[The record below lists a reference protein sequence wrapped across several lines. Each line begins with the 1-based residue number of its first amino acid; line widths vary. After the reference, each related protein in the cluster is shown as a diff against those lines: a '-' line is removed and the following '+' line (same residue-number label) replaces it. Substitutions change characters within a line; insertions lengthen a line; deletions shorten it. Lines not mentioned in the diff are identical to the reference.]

1 MSTVNATGSKI
12 IKRFWQEYI
21 SIYKLPILFT
31 IFLIIIVAGGAAIYP
46 LLINWSYNTLESG
59 NIDSL
64 YIIILII
71 PFVAFMK
78 GVTNYIQ
85 ISSANKIS
93 LNIVGN
99 FQKDFFK
106 KILKSNIEI
115 IEENGPANLIS
126 RINNDT
132 SLIIQS
138 IERILNSLFKDG
150 LTVIVLIVTM
160 FYLNWKLA
168 LITFITLPFLIIP
181 IYKIGQKINNISKDS
196 QIQLGFLTTILNQ
209 SFQNI
214 QTIKSYQLEERE
226 TQNVHSEIS
235 QRINFIHRLFRM
247 RYSILPI
254 IEIIAGVSVAILIM
268 YAGIQINNGTSTL
281 GELTAFITALLMLSE
296 PIRSLGTLNA
306 IYQEGLAALLRKY
319 KLYDEAII
327 IQDDKN
333 AIEFNDI
340 DENISFENVS
350 FQYSNSK
357 RKVLDNISFNIKKN
371 TRNYI
376 IGESGSG
383 KTTIFKLLL
392 RLHDSSD
399 GKIFLDKNEINR
411 YKLASIRNNISS
423 VFQNTLIFN
432 DSLHNNITLTNQN
445 TNIDF
450 ESLMQALNINEFS
463 DKLSEK
469 FDTIIGINGVS
480 LSGGEMQRIAIA
492 RAIIKNSPILLLD
505 EATNSL
511 DSINELEINKTLDKY
526 FEDKTVIIIA
536 HKLSTIKNADNIIV
550 LKDGRIMGEGTY
562 KELEQTNTY
571 FNELITS
578 SLLK

>member
-1 MSTVNATGSKI
+1 MSTVSATGSKI

-21 SIYKLPILFT
+21 SKYRLSIILT
-31 IFLIIIVAGGAAIYP
+31 ISLIIIVAAGSAIYP
-46 LLINWSYNTLESG
+46 LLINWSYNAIDSG
-59 NIDSL
+59 NIDKL

-71 PFVAFMK
+71 PLVAFIK

-85 ISSANKIS
+85 INSANKIS
-93 LNIVGN
+93 LYIVGD
-99 FQKDFFK
+99 FQKKFFE
-106 KILKSNIEI
+106 KIMKSNVEL

-126 RINNDT
+126 RINND
-132 SLIIQS
+132 SNLIVQS
-138 IERILNSLFKDG
+138 IERVLNSLFKDG
-150 LTVIVLIVTM
+150 LTIIVLTGTM

-168 LITFITLPFLIIP
+168 LITLISLPFVIIP
-181 IYKIGQKINNISKDS
+181 IYKIGKKINKISKES

-226 TQNVHSEIS
+226 TDNVNSEIS
-235 QRINFIHRLFRM
+235 RRINFMHNLFRM

-254 IEIIAGVSVAILIM
+254 IEIIAGVSVAILII
-268 YAGIQINNGTSTL
+268 YAGIQINNSSSTL
-281 GELTAFITALLMLSE
+281 GQLTAFITALLMLSE
-296 PIRSLGTLNA
+296 PIRSIGTLNA

-319 KLYDEAII
+319 KLYDDAII
-327 IQDDKN
+327 IEENEN

-340 DENISFENVS
+340 TKNIFFENVS
-350 FQYSNSK
+350 FQYSKSD
-357 RKVLDNISFNIKKN
+357 RKILDNISFKIRKN

-392 RLHDSSD
+392 RLYNTSS
-399 GKIFLDKNEINR
+399 GKIFFDNTEIDK
-411 YKLASIRNNISS
+411 YKLASIRSNISS

-432 DSLHNNITLTNQN
+432 DSLYNNINLNNQN
-445 TNIDF
+445 IAINF
-450 ESLMQALNINEFS
+450 KSLMQDLNIDEFS
-463 DKLSEK
+463 DKLSKK
-469 FDTIIGINGVS
+469 FNTMIGIDGVS
-480 LSGGEMQRIAIA
+480 LSGGEMQRVAIA

-526 FEDKTVIIIA
+526 FEEKTVIIIA

-550 LKDGRIMGEGTY
+550 LKDGKVMGEGTY
-562 KELEQTNTY
+562 KELEKTNTY
-571 FNELITS
+571 FNELIHS
-578 SLLK
+578 SMIN

>member
-1 MSTVNATGSKI
+1 MNTVNATGSKI

-21 SIYKLPILFT
+21 SKYKLPILFT

-99 FQKDFFK
+99 FQKEFFK

-132 SLIIQS
+132 SLIVQS
-138 IERILNSLFKDG
+138 IERVLNSLFKDG

-181 IYKIGQKINNISKDS
+181 IYKIGQKINKISEDS
-196 QIQLGFLTTILNQ
+196 QIQLGSLTTLLNQ

-319 KLYDEAII
+319 KLYDDAII
-327 IQDDKN
+327 IEDDKN
-333 AIEFNDI
+333 AVEFKNI
-340 DENISFENVS
+340 NKNISFENVS
-350 FQYSNSK
+350 FHYSNSK
-357 RKVLDNISFNIKKN
+357 RKILDNISFNIKKN

-399 GKIFLDKNEINR
+399 GKIFLDKTEINK

-423 VFQNTLIFN
+423 VFQSTLIFN
-432 DSLHNNITLTNQN
+432 DSLHNNITLTNKN

-450 ESLMQALNINEFS
+450 ENLMQALNINEFS

-550 LKDGRIMGEGTY
+550 LKDGKIMGEGTY

-571 FNELITS
+571 FNELIAS

>member
-1 MSTVNATGSKI
+1 MSTVSATGSKI

-21 SIYKLPILFT
+21 SIYKLPILLT
-31 IFLIIIVAGGAAIYP
+31 IFLVIIVACGSAVYP
-46 LLINWSYNTLESG
+46 LLINWSYNTIDSG
-59 NIDSL
+59 NIDRL

-71 PFVAFMK
+71 PLVAFLK
-78 GVTNYIQ
+78 GVTNYLQ

-93 LNIVGN
+93 LIIVGN
-99 FQKDFFK
+99 FQKDFFA
-106 KILKSNIEI
+106 KIIKSNIEI
-115 IEENGPANLIS
+115 IDENGPANLIS
-126 RINNDT
+126 RINNDSNLIT
-132 SLIIQS
+132 QSL
-138 IERILNSLFKDG
+138 ERVINSLFKDG
-150 LTVIVLIVTM
+150 LIVIVLIGTM

-168 LITFITLPFLIIP
+168 LITFISLPFLIIP
-181 IYKIGQKINNISKDS
+181 IYKIGQKINKISKDS

-226 TQNVHSEIS
+226 TLNVNSEIS
-235 QRINFIHRLFRM
+235 QRINFMHRLFKM

-254 IEIIAGVSVAILIM
+254 IEIIAGVSIAILII
-268 YAGIQINNGTSTL
+268 YAGIQINSGTSTL

-306 IYQEGLAALLRKY
+306 IYQEGLAAISRQY
-319 KLYDEAII
+319 KLYDDAFII
-327 IQDDKN
+327 NDVEN
-333 AIEFNDI
+333 AIQFDDI
-340 DENISFENVS
+340 SENIIFDNVS
-350 FQYSNSK
+350 FKYSNSD
-357 RKVLDNISFNIKKN
+357 RKILDNVNFNIKKN

-392 RLHDSSD
+392 RLYEASD
-399 GKIFLDKNEINR
+399 GKIFFDDNAINK
-411 YKLASIRNNISS
+411 YKLSSIRSNISS

-432 DSLHNNITLTNQN
+432 DSLYNNINLDNQN
-445 TNIDF
+445 MNINFD
-450 ESLMQALNINEFS
+450 SLMQDLNINEFS
-463 DKLSEK
+463 NKLSKK
-469 FDTIIGINGVS
+469 FDTIIGIDGVS

-526 FEDKTVIIIA
+526 FEEKTVIIIA

-550 LKDGRIMGEGTY
+550 LKDGKVMGEGTY
-562 KELEQTNTY
+562 KSLEKNNQY
-571 FNELITS
+571 FNELIHS
-578 SLLK
+578 SLIT

>member
-1 MSTVNATGSKI
+1 MSTVSATGSKI

-21 SIYKLPILFT
+21 SIYKLPILLT
-31 IFLIIIVAGGAAIYP
+31 IFLVIIVACGSAVYP
-46 LLINWSYNTLESG
+46 LLINWSYNTIDSG
-59 NIDSL
+59 NIDRL

-71 PFVAFMK
+71 PLVAFLK
-78 GVTNYIQ
+78 GVTNYLQ

-93 LNIVGN
+93 LIIVGN
-99 FQKDFFK
+99 FQKDFFA
-106 KILKSNIEI
+106 KIIKSNIEI
-115 IEENGPANLIS
+115 IDENGPANLIS
-126 RINNDT
+126 RINNDSNLIT
-132 SLIIQS
+132 QSL
-138 IERILNSLFKDG
+138 ERVINSLFKDG
-150 LTVIVLIVTM
+150 LTVIVLIGTM

-168 LITFITLPFLIIP
+168 LITFISLPFVIIP
-181 IYKIGQKINNISKDS
+181 IYKIGQKINKISKDS

-226 TQNVHSEIS
+226 TLNVNSEIS
-235 QRINFIHRLFRM
+235 QRINFMHRLFKM

-254 IEIIAGVSVAILIM
+254 IEIIAGVSIAILII
-268 YAGIQINNGTSTL
+268 YAGIQINSGTSTL

-306 IYQEGLAALLRKY
+306 IYQEGLAAISRQY
-319 KLYDEAII
+319 KLYDDAFII
-327 IQDDKN
+327 NDVEN
-333 AIEFNDI
+333 AIQFDDI
-340 DENISFENVS
+340 SENIIFDNVS
-350 FQYSNSK
+350 FKYSNSD
-357 RKVLDNISFNIKKN
+357 RKILDNVNFNIKKN

-392 RLHDSSD
+392 RLYEASD
-399 GKIFLDKNEINR
+399 GKIFFDDNAINK
-411 YKLASIRNNISS
+411 YKLSSIRSNISS

-432 DSLHNNITLTNQN
+432 DSLYNNINLDNQN
-445 TNIDF
+445 MNINFD
-450 ESLMQALNINEFS
+450 SLMQDLNINEFS
-463 DKLSEK
+463 NKLSKK
-469 FDTIIGINGVS
+469 FDTIIGIDGVS

-526 FEDKTVIIIA
+526 FEEKTVIIIA

-550 LKDGRIMGEGTY
+550 LKDGKVMGEGTY
-562 KELEQTNTY
+562 KSLEKNNQY
-571 FNELITS
+571 FNELIHS
-578 SLLK
+578 SLIT

>member
-1 MSTVNATGSKI
+1 MSTVRTTGSKI
-12 IKRFWQEYI
+12 INRFWQQYI
-21 SIYKLPILFT
+21 SIYKLPILLT
-31 IFLIIIVAGGAAIYP
+31 ILLVIIVAGGSAVYP
-46 LLINWSYNTLESG
+46 LLINWSYNTIDSG
-59 NIDSL
+59 NIDKL

-71 PFVAFMK
+71 PLVAFLK
-78 GVTNYIQ
+78 GVTNYLQ
-85 ISSANKIS
+85 INSANKIS

-99 FQKDFFK
+99 FQKDFFA
-106 KILKSNIEI
+106 KIIKSNIEI
-115 IEENGPANLIS
+115 IDENGPANLIS
-126 RINNDT
+126 RINNDSNLIAQ
-132 SLIIQS
+132 SL
-138 IERILNSLFKDG
+138 ERVINSLFKDG
-150 LTVIVLIVTM
+150 LTVIVLIGTM

-168 LITFITLPFLIIP
+168 LITFISLPFVIIP
-181 IYKIGQKINNISKDS
+181 IYKIGQKINKISKDS

-226 TQNVHSEIS
+226 TLNVNSEIS
-235 QRINFIHRLFRM
+235 QRINFMHRLFKM

-254 IEIIAGVSVAILIM
+254 IEIIAGVSIAILII
-268 YAGIQINNGTSTL
+268 YAGIQISNGTSTL

-306 IYQEGLAALLRKY
+306 IYQEGLAALSRQY
-319 KLYDEAII
+319 KLYDDAFII
-327 IQDDKN
+327 KDVEN
-333 AIEFNDI
+333 AIQFNDI
-340 DENISFENVS
+340 SENIIFDNVS
-350 FQYSNSK
+350 FKYSNSD
-357 RKVLDNISFNIKKN
+357 RNILDNVNFNIKKN

-392 RLHDSSD
+392 RLYEASD
-399 GKIFLDKNEINR
+399 GKIFFDNSEISK
-411 YKLASIRNNISS
+411 YKLNSIRSNISS

-432 DSLHNNITLTNQN
+432 DTLYNNINLDNQN
-445 TNIDF
+445 MNINF
-450 ESLMQALNINEFS
+450 ESLMQDLNIDEFS
-463 DKLSEK
+463 NKLSKK
-469 FDTIIGINGVS
+469 FDTIIGVDGVS

-526 FEDKTVIIIA
+526 FEEKTVIIIA

-550 LKDGRIMGEGTY
+550 LKDGKVMGEGTY
-562 KELEQTNTY
+562 KNLEKTNHY
-571 FNELITS
+571 FNELINS
-578 SLLK
+578 SLIT

>member
-1 MSTVNATGSKI
+1 MSTVSAIGSKI

-21 SIYKLPILFT
+21 SKYRLSIILT
-31 IFLIIIVAGGAAIYP
+31 ISLIIIVAAGSAIYP
-46 LLINWSYNTLESG
+46 LLINWSYNAIDSG
-59 NIDSL
+59 NIDKL

-71 PFVAFMK
+71 PLVAFIK

-85 ISSANKIS
+85 INSANKIS
-93 LNIVGN
+93 LYIVGD
-99 FQKDFFK
+99 FQKKFFE
-106 KILKSNIEI
+106 KIMKSNVEV

-126 RINNDT
+126 RINND
-132 SLIIQS
+132 SNLIVQS
-138 IERILNSLFKDG
+138 FERVLNSLFKDG
-150 LTVIVLIVTM
+150 LTIIVLTGTM

-168 LITFITLPFLIIP
+168 LITLISLPFVIIP
-181 IYKIGQKINNISKDS
+181 IYKIGQKINKISKES

-226 TQNVHSEIS
+226 TDNVNSEIS
-235 QRINFIHRLFRM
+235 RRINFMHNLFRM

-254 IEIIAGVSVAILIM
+254 IEIIAGVSVAILII
-268 YAGIQINNGTSTL
+268 YAGIQINNGSSTL
-281 GELTAFITALLMLSE
+281 GQLTAFITALLMLSE
-296 PIRSLGTLNA
+296 PIRSIGTLNA
-306 IYQEGLAALLRKY
+306 IYQEGLAALLRNY
-319 KLYDEAII
+319 KLYDDAMII
-327 IQDDKN
+327 EENEN

-340 DENISFENVS
+340 TKNIFFDNVS
-350 FQYSNSK
+350 FQYSKSD
-357 RKVLDNISFNIKKN
+357 RKILDNISFKIRKN

-392 RLHDSSD
+392 RLYNTSS
-399 GKIFLDKNEINR
+399 GKIFFDNTEIDK
-411 YKLASIRNNISS
+411 YKLASIRSNISS

-432 DSLHNNITLTNQN
+432 DSLYNNINLNNQN
-445 TNIDF
+445 IAINF
-450 ESLMQALNINEFS
+450 KSLMQDLNIDEFS
-463 DKLSEK
+463 DKLSKK
-469 FDTIIGINGVS
+469 FNTMIGIDGVS
-480 LSGGEMQRIAIA
+480 LSGGEMQRVAIA

-526 FEDKTVIIIA
+526 FEEKTVIIIA

-550 LKDGRIMGEGTY
+550 LKDGKVMGEGTY
-562 KELEQTNTY
+562 KELEKTNSY
-571 FNELITS
+571 FNELIHS
-578 SLLK
+578 SMIN

>member
-1 MSTVNATGSKI
+1 MSTVRATGSKI

-21 SIYKLPILFT
+21 SKYRLSIILT
-31 IFLIIIVAGGAAIYP
+31 IFLIIIVAAGSAIYP
-46 LLINWSYNTLESG
+46 LLINWSYNAIDSG
-59 NIDSL
+59 NIDKL

-71 PFVAFMK
+71 PLVAFIK

-85 ISSANKIS
+85 INSANKIS
-93 LNIVGN
+93 LYIVGD
-99 FQKDFFK
+99 FQKKFFE
-106 KILKSNIEI
+106 KIMKSNVEL

-126 RINNDT
+126 RINND
-132 SLIIQS
+132 SNLIVQS
-138 IERILNSLFKDG
+138 IERVLNSLFKDG
-150 LTVIVLIVTM
+150 LTIIVLTGTM

-168 LITFITLPFLIIP
+168 LITLISLPFVIIP
-181 IYKIGQKINNISKDS
+181 IYKIGQKINKISKES

-226 TQNVHSEIS
+226 TDNVNSEIS
-235 QRINFIHRLFRM
+235 RRINFMHNLFRM

-254 IEIIAGVSVAILIM
+254 IEIIAGVSVAILII
-268 YAGIQINNGTSTL
+268 YAGIQINNGSSTL
-281 GELTAFITALLMLSE
+281 GQLTAFITALLMLSE
-296 PIRSLGTLNA
+296 PIRSIGTLNA

-319 KLYDEAII
+319 KLYDDAII
-327 IQDDKN
+327 IEENEN

-340 DENISFENVS
+340 TKNIFFDNVS
-350 FQYSNSK
+350 FQYSKSN
-357 RKVLDNISFNIKKN
+357 RKILDNISFKIRKN

-392 RLHDSSD
+392 RLYNTSS
-399 GKIFLDKNEINR
+399 GKIFFDNTEIEK
-411 YKLASIRNNISS
+411 YKLASIRSNISS

-432 DSLHNNITLTNQN
+432 DSLYNNINLNNQN
-445 TNIDF
+445 IAINF
-450 ESLMQALNINEFS
+450 ESLMQDLNIDEFS
-463 DKLSEK
+463 DKLSKK
-469 FDTIIGINGVS
+469 FNTMIGIDGVS
-480 LSGGEMQRIAIA
+480 LSGGEMQRVAIA

-526 FEDKTVIIIA
+526 FEEKTVIIIA

-550 LKDGRIMGEGTY
+550 LKDGKVMGEGTY
-562 KELEQTNTY
+562 KELEKTNTY
-571 FNELITS
+571 FNELIHS
-578 SLLK
+578 SMIN

>member
-1 MSTVNATGSKI
+1 MSTVSTTGSKI
-12 IKRFWQEYI
+12 IKRFWQKYI
-21 SIYKLPILFT
+21 SIYKFPILLT
-31 IFLIIIVAGGAAIYP
+31 ILLVIIVAGGSAVYP
-46 LLINWSYNTLESG
+46 LLINWSYNTIDSG
-59 NIDSL
+59 NIDKL

-71 PFVAFMK
+71 PLVAFLK
-78 GVTNYIQ
+78 GVTNYLQ
-85 ISSANKIS
+85 INSANKIS

-99 FQKDFFK
+99 FQKDFFA
-106 KILKSNIEI
+106 KIIKSNIEI
-115 IEENGPANLIS
+115 IDENGPANLIS
-126 RINNDT
+126 RINNDSNLIAQ
-132 SLIIQS
+132 SL
-138 IERILNSLFKDG
+138 ERVINSLFKDG
-150 LTVIVLIVTM
+150 LTVIVLIGTM

-168 LITFITLPFLIIP
+168 LITFISLPFVIIP
-181 IYKIGQKINNISKDS
+181 IYKIGQKINKISKDS

-226 TQNVHSEIS
+226 TLNVNSEIS
-235 QRINFIHRLFRM
+235 QRINFMHRLFKM

-254 IEIIAGVSVAILIM
+254 IEIIAGVSIAILII
-268 YAGIQINNGTSTL
+268 YAGIQISNGTSTL

-306 IYQEGLAALLRKY
+306 IYQEGLAALSRQY
-319 KLYDEAII
+319 KLYDDAFII
-327 IQDDKN
+327 KDVEN
-333 AIEFNDI
+333 AIQFNDI
-340 DENISFENVS
+340 SENIIFDNVS
-350 FQYSNSK
+350 FKYSNSD
-357 RKVLDNISFNIKKN
+357 RNILDNVNFNIKKN

-392 RLHDSSD
+392 RLYEASD
-399 GKIFLDKNEINR
+399 GKIFFDNSEISK
-411 YKLASIRNNISS
+411 YKLNSIRSNISS

-432 DSLHNNITLTNQN
+432 DTLYNNINLDNQN
-445 TNIDF
+445 MNINF
-450 ESLMQALNINEFS
+450 ESLMQDLNIDEFS
-463 DKLSEK
+463 NKLSKK
-469 FDTIIGINGVS
+469 FDTIIGVDGVS

-526 FEDKTVIIIA
+526 FEEKTVIIIA

-550 LKDGRIMGEGTY
+550 LKDGKVMGEGTY
-562 KELEQTNTY
+562 KNLEKTNHY
-571 FNELITS
+571 FNELINS
-578 SLLK
+578 SLIT

>member
-1 MSTVNATGSKI
+1 MSTVSATGSKI

-21 SIYKLPILFT
+21 SKYRLSIILT
-31 IFLIIIVAGGAAIYP
+31 ISLIIIVAAGSAIYP
-46 LLINWSYNTLESG
+46 LLINWSYNAIDSG
-59 NIDSL
+59 NIDKL

-71 PFVAFMK
+71 PLVAFIK

-85 ISSANKIS
+85 INSANKIS
-93 LNIVGN
+93 LYIVGD
-99 FQKDFFK
+99 FQKKFFE
-106 KILKSNIEI
+106 KIMKSNVEL

-126 RINNDT
+126 RINND
-132 SLIIQS
+132 SNLIVQS
-138 IERILNSLFKDG
+138 IERVLNSLFKDG
-150 LTVIVLIVTM
+150 LTIIVLTGTM

-168 LITFITLPFLIIP
+168 LITLISLPFVIIP
-181 IYKIGQKINNISKDS
+181 IYKIGKKINKISKES

-226 TQNVHSEIS
+226 TDNVNSEIS
-235 QRINFIHRLFRM
+235 RRINFMHNLFRM

-254 IEIIAGVSVAILIM
+254 IEIIAGVSVAILII
-268 YAGIQINNGTSTL
+268 YAGIQINNGSSTL
-281 GELTAFITALLMLSE
+281 GQLTAFITALLMLSE
-296 PIRSLGTLNA
+296 PIRSIGTLNA

-319 KLYDEAII
+319 KLYDDAII
-327 IQDDKN
+327 IEENEN

-340 DENISFENVS
+340 TKNIFFENVS
-350 FQYSNSK
+350 FQYSKSD
-357 RKVLDNISFNIKKN
+357 RKILDNISFKIRKN

-392 RLHDSSD
+392 RLYNTSS
-399 GKIFLDKNEINR
+399 GKIFFDNTEIDK
-411 YKLASIRNNISS
+411 YKLASIRSNISS

-432 DSLHNNITLTNQN
+432 DSLYNNINLNNQN
-445 TNIDF
+445 IAINF
-450 ESLMQALNINEFS
+450 ESLMQDLNIDEFS
-463 DKLSEK
+463 DKLSKK
-469 FDTIIGINGVS
+469 FNTMIGIDGVS
-480 LSGGEMQRIAIA
+480 LSGGEMQRVAIA

-526 FEDKTVIIIA
+526 FEEKTVIIIA

-550 LKDGRIMGEGTY
+550 LKDGKVMGEGTY
-562 KELEQTNTY
+562 KELEKTNSY
-571 FNELITS
+571 FNELIHS
-578 SLLK
+578 SMIN

>member
-1 MSTVNATGSKI
+1 MSTVSATESKI

-21 SIYKLPILFT
+21 SKYRLSIILT
-31 IFLIIIVAGGAAIYP
+31 ISLIIIVAAGSAIYP
-46 LLINWSYNTLESG
+46 LLINWSYNAIDSG
-59 NIDSL
+59 NIDKL

-71 PFVAFMK
+71 PLVAFIK

-85 ISSANKIS
+85 INSANKIS
-93 LNIVGN
+93 LYIVGD
-99 FQKDFFK
+99 FQKKFFE
-106 KILKSNIEI
+106 KIMKSNVEL

-126 RINNDT
+126 RINND
-132 SLIIQS
+132 SNLIVQS
-138 IERILNSLFKDG
+138 IERVLNSLFKDG
-150 LTVIVLIVTM
+150 LTIIVLTGTM

-168 LITFITLPFLIIP
+168 LITLISLPFVIIP
-181 IYKIGQKINNISKDS
+181 IYKIGQKINKISKES

-209 SFQNI
+209 SFQNS

-226 TQNVHSEIS
+226 TDHVNSEIS
-235 QRINFIHRLFRM
+235 RRINFMHNLFRM

-254 IEIIAGVSVAILIM
+254 IEIIAGISVAILII
-268 YAGIQINNGTSTL
+268 YAGIQINNGSSTL
-281 GELTAFITALLMLSE
+281 GQLTAFITALLMLSE
-296 PIRSLGTLNA
+296 PIRSIGTLNA

-319 KLYDEAII
+319 KLYDDAII
-327 IQDDKN
+327 IEENEN

-340 DENISFENVS
+340 TKNIFFENVS
-350 FQYSNSK
+350 FQYSKSD
-357 RKVLDNISFNIKKN
+357 RKILDNISFKIRKN

-392 RLHDSSD
+392 RLYNTSS
-399 GKIFLDKNEINR
+399 GKIFFDNTEIDK
-411 YKLASIRNNISS
+411 YKLASIRSNISS

-432 DSLHNNITLTNQN
+432 DSLYNNINLNNQN
-445 TNIDF
+445 IAINF
-450 ESLMQALNINEFS
+450 ESLMQDLNIDEFS
-463 DKLSEK
+463 DKLSKK
-469 FDTIIGINGVS
+469 FNTMIGIDGVS
-480 LSGGEMQRIAIA
+480 LSGGEMQRVAIA

-526 FEDKTVIIIA
+526 FEEKTVIIIA

-550 LKDGRIMGEGTY
+550 LKDGKVMGEGTY
-562 KELEQTNTY
+562 KELEKTNTY
-571 FNELITS
+571 FNELIHS
-578 SLLK
+578 SMID

>member
-1 MSTVNATGSKI
+1 MSTVRATGSKI

-21 SIYKLPILFT
+21 SKYRLSIILT
-31 IFLIIIVAGGAAIYP
+31 ISLIIIVAAGSAVYP
-46 LLINWSYNTLESG
+46 LLINWSYNAIDSG
-59 NIDSL
+59 NIDKL

-71 PFVAFMK
+71 PLVAFIK

-85 ISSANKIS
+85 INSANKIS
-93 LNIVGN
+93 LYIVGD
-99 FQKDFFK
+99 FQKKFFE
-106 KILKSNIEI
+106 KIMKSNVEL

-126 RINNDT
+126 RINND
-132 SLIIQS
+132 SNLIVQS
-138 IERILNSLFKDG
+138 IERVLNSLFKDG
-150 LTVIVLIVTM
+150 LTIIVLTGTM

-168 LITFITLPFLIIP
+168 LITLISLPFVIIP
-181 IYKIGQKINNISKDS
+181 IYKIGQKINKISKES

-226 TQNVHSEIS
+226 TDNVNSEIS
-235 QRINFIHRLFRM
+235 RRINFMHNLFRM

-254 IEIIAGVSVAILIM
+254 IEIIAGVSVAILII
-268 YAGIQINNGTSTL
+268 YAGIQINNGSSTL
-281 GELTAFITALLMLSE
+281 GQLTAFITALLMLSE
-296 PIRSLGTLNA
+296 PIRSIGTLNA

-319 KLYDEAII
+319 KLYDDAII
-327 IQDDKN
+327 IEENEN

-340 DENISFENVS
+340 TKNIFFDNVS
-350 FQYSNSK
+350 FQYSKSN
-357 RKVLDNISFNIKKN
+357 RKILDNISFKIRKN

-392 RLHDSSD
+392 RLYNTSS
-399 GKIFLDKNEINR
+399 GKIFFDNTEIDK
-411 YKLASIRNNISS
+411 YKLASIRSNISS

-432 DSLHNNITLTNQN
+432 DSLYNNINLNNQN
-445 TNIDF
+445 IAINF
-450 ESLMQALNINEFS
+450 ESLMQDLNIDEFS
-463 DKLSEK
+463 DKLSKK
-469 FDTIIGINGVS
+469 FNTMIGIDGVS
-480 LSGGEMQRIAIA
+480 LSGGEMQRVAIA

-526 FEDKTVIIIA
+526 FEEKTVIIIA

-550 LKDGRIMGEGTY
+550 LKDGKVMGEGTY
-562 KELEQTNTY
+562 KELEKTNTY
-571 FNELITS
+571 FNELIHS
-578 SLLK
+578 SMIN

>member
-1 MSTVNATGSKI
+1 MSAVRATGSKI

-21 SIYKLPILFT
+21 SKYRLSIILT
-31 IFLIIIVAGGAAIYP
+31 IFLIIIVAAGSAVYP
-46 LLINWSYNTLESG
+46 LLINWSYNAIDSG
-59 NIDSL
+59 NIDKL

-71 PFVAFMK
+71 PLVAFIK

-85 ISSANKIS
+85 INSANKIS
-93 LNIVGN
+93 LYIVGD
-99 FQKDFFK
+99 FQKKFFE
-106 KILKSNIEI
+106 KIMKSNVEL

-126 RINNDT
+126 RINND
-132 SLIIQS
+132 SNLIVQS
-138 IERILNSLFKDG
+138 IERVLNSLFKDG
-150 LTVIVLIVTM
+150 LTIIVLTGTM

-168 LITFITLPFLIIP
+168 LITLISLPFVIIP
-181 IYKIGQKINNISKDS
+181 IYKIGQKINKISKES

-226 TQNVHSEIS
+226 TDNVNSEIS
-235 QRINFIHRLFRM
+235 RRINFMHNLFRM

-254 IEIIAGVSVAILIM
+254 IEIIAGVSVAILII
-268 YAGIQINNGTSTL
+268 YAGIQINNGSSTL
-281 GELTAFITALLMLSE
+281 GQLTAFITALLMLSE
-296 PIRSLGTLNA
+296 PIRSIGTLNA

-319 KLYDEAII
+319 KLYDDAII
-327 IQDDKN
+327 IEENEN

-340 DENISFENVS
+340 TKNIFFDNVS
-350 FQYSNSK
+350 FQYSKSD
-357 RKVLDNISFNIKKN
+357 RKILDNISFKIRKN

-392 RLHDSSD
+392 RLYNTSS
-399 GKIFLDKNEINR
+399 GKIFFDNTEIDK
-411 YKLASIRNNISS
+411 YKLASIRSNISS

-432 DSLHNNITLTNQN
+432 DSLYNNINLNNQN
-445 TNIDF
+445 IAINF
-450 ESLMQALNINEFS
+450 ESLMQDLNIDEFS
-463 DKLSEK
+463 DKLSKK
-469 FDTIIGINGVS
+469 FNTMIGIDGVS
-480 LSGGEMQRIAIA
+480 LSGGEMQRVAIA

-526 FEDKTVIIIA
+526 FEEKTVIIIA

-550 LKDGRIMGEGTY
+550 LKDGKVMGEGTY
-562 KELEQTNTY
+562 KELEKTNTY
-571 FNELITS
+571 FNELIHS
-578 SLLK
+578 SMIN

>member
-1 MSTVNATGSKI
+1 MSTVSATGSKI

-21 SIYKLPILFT
+21 SKYKLSIILT
-31 IFLIIIVAGGAAIYP
+31 ISLIIIVAAGSAVYP
-46 LLINWSYNTLESG
+46 LLINWSYNAIDSG
-59 NIDSL
+59 NIDKL

-71 PFVAFMK
+71 PLVAFLK

-85 ISSANKIS
+85 INSANKIS
-93 LNIVGN
+93 LHIVGD
-99 FQKDFFK
+99 FQKKFFE
-106 KILKSNIEI
+106 KIMKSNVEL

-126 RINNDT
+126 RINND
-132 SLIIQS
+132 SNLIVQS
-138 IERILNSLFKDG
+138 IERVLNSLFKDG
-150 LTVIVLIVTM
+150 LTVIVLTGTM

-168 LITFITLPFLIIP
+168 LITLISLPFVIIP
-181 IYKIGQKINNISKDS
+181 IYKIGQKINRISKES

-226 TQNVHSEIS
+226 TDNVNSEIS
-235 QRINFIHRLFRM
+235 RRINFMHNLFRM

-254 IEIIAGVSVAILIM
+254 IEIIAGVSVAILII
-268 YAGIQINNGTSTL
+268 YAGIQINNGSSTL
-281 GELTAFITALLMLSE
+281 GQLTAFITALLMLSE
-296 PIRSLGTLNA
+296 PIRSIGTLNA

-319 KLYDEAII
+319 KLYDDAVII
-327 IQDDKN
+327 EENEN

-340 DENISFENVS
+340 TKNIFFDNVS
-350 FQYSNSK
+350 FQYSKSD
-357 RKVLDNISFNIKKN
+357 RKILDNISFKIRKN

-392 RLHDSSD
+392 RLYNTSS
-399 GKIFLDKNEINR
+399 GKIFFDNTEIDK
-411 YKLASIRNNISS
+411 YKLATIRSNISS

-432 DSLHNNITLTNQN
+432 DSLYNNINLNNQN
-445 TNIDF
+445 IAINF
-450 ESLMQALNINEFS
+450 ESLMQDLNIDEFS
-463 DKLSEK
+463 DKLSKK
-469 FDTIIGINGVS
+469 FNTMIGIDGVS
-480 LSGGEMQRIAIA
+480 LSGGEMQRVAIA

-526 FEDKTVIIIA
+526 FEEKTVIIIA

-550 LKDGRIMGEGTY
+550 LKDGKVMGEGTY
-562 KELEQTNTY
+562 KELEKTNSY
-571 FNELITS
+571 FNELIHS
-578 SLLK
+578 SMIN

>member
-1 MSTVNATGSKI
+1 MSTVRATGSKI

-21 SIYKLPILFT
+21 SKYRLSIILT
-31 IFLIIIVAGGAAIYP
+31 ISLIIIVAAGSAVYP
-46 LLINWSYNTLESG
+46 LLINWSYNAIDSG
-59 NIDSL
+59 NIDKL

-71 PFVAFMK
+71 PLVAFIK

-85 ISSANKIS
+85 INSANKIS
-93 LNIVGN
+93 LYIVGD
-99 FQKDFFK
+99 FQKKFFE
-106 KILKSNIEI
+106 KIMKSNVEL

-126 RINNDT
+126 RINND
-132 SLIIQS
+132 SNLIVQS
-138 IERILNSLFKDG
+138 IERVLNSLFKDG
-150 LTVIVLIVTM
+150 LTIIVLTGTM

-168 LITFITLPFLIIP
+168 LITLISLPFVIIP
-181 IYKIGQKINNISKDS
+181 IYKIGQKINKISKES

-226 TQNVHSEIS
+226 TDNVNSEIS
-235 QRINFIHRLFRM
+235 RRINFMHNLFRM

-254 IEIIAGVSVAILIM
+254 IEIIAGVSVAILII
-268 YAGIQINNGTSTL
+268 YAGIQINNGSSTL
-281 GELTAFITALLMLSE
+281 GQLTAFITALLMLSE
-296 PIRSLGTLNA
+296 PIRSIGTLNA

-319 KLYDEAII
+319 KLYDDAII
-327 IQDDKN
+327 IEENEN

-340 DENISFENVS
+340 TKNIFFDNVS
-350 FQYSNSK
+350 FQYSKSD
-357 RKVLDNISFNIKKN
+357 RKILDNISFKIRKN

-392 RLHDSSD
+392 RLYNTSS
-399 GKIFLDKNEINR
+399 GKIFFDNTEIDK
-411 YKLASIRNNISS
+411 YKLASIRSNISS

-432 DSLHNNITLTNQN
+432 DSLYNNINLNNQN
-445 TNIDF
+445 IAINF
-450 ESLMQALNINEFS
+450 ESLMQDLNIDEFS
-463 DKLSEK
+463 DKLSKK
-469 FDTIIGINGVS
+469 FNTMIGIDGVS
-480 LSGGEMQRIAIA
+480 LSGGEMQRVAIA

-526 FEDKTVIIIA
+526 FEEKTVIIIA

-550 LKDGRIMGEGTY
+550 LKDGKVMGEGTY
-562 KELEQTNTY
+562 KELEKTNTY
-571 FNELITS
+571 FNELIHS
-578 SLLK
+578 SMIN

>member
-1 MSTVNATGSKI
+1 MSTVSATESKI

-21 SIYKLPILFT
+21 SKYRLSIILT
-31 IFLIIIVAGGAAIYP
+31 ISLIIIVAAGSAIYP
-46 LLINWSYNTLESG
+46 LLINWSYNAIDSG
-59 NIDSL
+59 NIDKL

-71 PFVAFMK
+71 PLVAFIK

-85 ISSANKIS
+85 INSANKIS
-93 LNIVGN
+93 LYIVGD
-99 FQKDFFK
+99 FQKKFFE
-106 KILKSNIEI
+106 KIMKSNVEL

-126 RINNDT
+126 RINND
-132 SLIIQS
+132 SNLIVQS
-138 IERILNSLFKDG
+138 IERVLNSLFKDG
-150 LTVIVLIVTM
+150 LTIIVLTGTM

-168 LITFITLPFLIIP
+168 LITLISLPFVIIP
-181 IYKIGQKINNISKDS
+181 IYKIGQKINKISKES

-226 TQNVHSEIS
+226 TDNVNSEIS
-235 QRINFIHRLFRM
+235 RRINFMHNLFRM

-254 IEIIAGVSVAILIM
+254 IEIIAGVSVAILII
-268 YAGIQINNGTSTL
+268 YAGIQINNGSSTL
-281 GELTAFITALLMLSE
+281 GQLTAFITALLMLSE
-296 PIRSLGTLNA
+296 PIRSIGTLNA

-319 KLYDEAII
+319 KLYDDAII
-327 IQDDKN
+327 IEENEN

-340 DENISFENVS
+340 TKNIFFDNVS
-350 FQYSNSK
+350 FQYSKSD
-357 RKVLDNISFNIKKN
+357 RKILDNISFKIRKN

-392 RLHDSSD
+392 RLYNTSS
-399 GKIFLDKNEINR
+399 GKIFFDNTEIDK
-411 YKLASIRNNISS
+411 YKLASIRSNISS

-432 DSLHNNITLTNQN
+432 DSLYNNINLNNQN
-445 TNIDF
+445 IAINF
-450 ESLMQALNINEFS
+450 ESLMQDLNINEFS
-463 DKLSEK
+463 DKLSKK
-469 FDTIIGINGVS
+469 FNTMIGIDGVS
-480 LSGGEMQRIAIA
+480 LSGGEMQRVAIA

-526 FEDKTVIIIA
+526 FEEKTVIIIA

-550 LKDGRIMGEGTY
+550 LKDGKVMGEGTY
-562 KELEQTNTY
+562 KELEKTNTY
-571 FNELITS
+571 FNELIHS
-578 SLLK
+578 SMID

>member
-1 MSTVNATGSKI
+1 MSTVSATGSKI

-21 SIYKLPILFT
+21 SKYKLSIILT
-31 IFLIIIVAGGAAIYP
+31 ISLIIIVAAGSAVYP
-46 LLINWSYNTLESG
+46 LLINWSYNAIDSG
-59 NIDSL
+59 NIDKL

-71 PFVAFMK
+71 PLVAFLK

-85 ISSANKIS
+85 INSANKIS
-93 LNIVGN
+93 LHIVGD
-99 FQKDFFK
+99 FQKKFFE
-106 KILKSNIEI
+106 KIMKSNVEL

-126 RINNDT
+126 RINND
-132 SLIIQS
+132 SNLIVQS
-138 IERILNSLFKDG
+138 IERVLNSLFKDG
-150 LTVIVLIVTM
+150 LTVIVLTGTM

-168 LITFITLPFLIIP
+168 LITLISLPFVIIP
-181 IYKIGQKINNISKDS
+181 IYKIGQKINKISKES

-226 TQNVHSEIS
+226 TDNVNSEIS
-235 QRINFIHRLFRM
+235 RRINFMHNLFRM

-254 IEIIAGVSVAILIM
+254 IEIIAGVSVAILII
-268 YAGIQINNGTSTL
+268 YAGIQINNGSSTL
-281 GELTAFITALLMLSE
+281 GQLTAFITALLMLSE
-296 PIRSLGTLNA
+296 PIRSIGTLNA

-319 KLYDEAII
+319 KLYDDAVII
-327 IQDDKN
+327 EENEN

-340 DENISFENVS
+340 TKNIFFDNVS
-350 FQYSNSK
+350 FQYSKSD
-357 RKVLDNISFNIKKN
+357 RKILDNISFKIRKN

-392 RLHDSSD
+392 RLYNTSS
-399 GKIFLDKNEINR
+399 GKIFFDNTEIDK
-411 YKLASIRNNISS
+411 YKLATIRSNISS

-432 DSLHNNITLTNQN
+432 DSLYNNINLNNQN
-445 TNIDF
+445 IAINF
-450 ESLMQALNINEFS
+450 ESLMQDLNIDEFS
-463 DKLSEK
+463 DKLSKK
-469 FDTIIGINGVS
+469 FNTMIGIDGVS
-480 LSGGEMQRIAIA
+480 LSGGEMQRVAIA

-526 FEDKTVIIIA
+526 FEEKTVIIIA

-550 LKDGRIMGEGTY
+550 LKDGKVMGEGTY
-562 KELEQTNTY
+562 KELEKTNSY
-571 FNELITS
+571 FNELIHS
-578 SLLK
+578 SMIN

>member
-1 MSTVNATGSKI
+1 MSTVRATGSKI

-21 SIYKLPILFT
+21 SKYRLSIILT
-31 IFLIIIVAGGAAIYP
+31 IFLIIIVAAGSAVYP
-46 LLINWSYNTLESG
+46 LLINWSYNAIDSG
-59 NIDSL
+59 NIDKL

-71 PFVAFMK
+71 PLVAFIK

-85 ISSANKIS
+85 INSANKIS
-93 LNIVGN
+93 LYIVGD
-99 FQKDFFK
+99 FQKKFFE
-106 KILKSNIEI
+106 KIMKSNVEL

-126 RINNDT
+126 RINND
-132 SLIIQS
+132 SNLIVQS
-138 IERILNSLFKDG
+138 IERVLNSLFKDG
-150 LTVIVLIVTM
+150 LTIIVLTGTM

-168 LITFITLPFLIIP
+168 LITLISLPFVIIP
-181 IYKIGQKINNISKDS
+181 IYKIGKKINKISKES

-226 TQNVHSEIS
+226 TDNVNSEIS
-235 QRINFIHRLFRM
+235 RRINFMHNLFRM

-254 IEIIAGVSVAILIM
+254 IEIIAGVSVAILII
-268 YAGIQINNGTSTL
+268 YAGIQINNGSSTL
-281 GELTAFITALLMLSE
+281 GQLTAFITALLMLSE
-296 PIRSLGTLNA
+296 PIRSIGTLNA

-319 KLYDEAII
+319 KLYDDAII
-327 IQDDKN
+327 IEENEN

-340 DENISFENVS
+340 TKNIFFDNVS
-350 FQYSNSK
+350 FQYSKSD
-357 RKVLDNISFNIKKN
+357 RKILDNISFKIRKN

-392 RLHDSSD
+392 RLYNTSS
-399 GKIFLDKNEINR
+399 GKIFFDNTEIEK
-411 YKLASIRNNISS
+411 YKLASIRSNISS

-432 DSLHNNITLTNQN
+432 DSLYNNINLNNQN
-445 TNIDF
+445 IAINF
-450 ESLMQALNINEFS
+450 ESLMQDLNIDEFS
-463 DKLSEK
+463 DKLSKK
-469 FDTIIGINGVS
+469 FNTMIGIDGVS
-480 LSGGEMQRIAIA
+480 LSGGEMQRVAIA

-526 FEDKTVIIIA
+526 FEEKTVIIIA

-550 LKDGRIMGEGTY
+550 LKDGKVMGEGTY
-562 KELEQTNTY
+562 KELEKTNTY
-571 FNELITS
+571 FNELIHS
-578 SLLK
+578 SMIN

>member
-1 MSTVNATGSKI
+1 MSTVRATGSKI

-21 SIYKLPILFT
+21 SKYRLSIILT
-31 IFLIIIVAGGAAIYP
+31 IFLIIIVAAGSAVYP
-46 LLINWSYNTLESG
+46 LLINWSYNAIDSG
-59 NIDSL
+59 NIDKL

-71 PFVAFMK
+71 PLVAFIK

-85 ISSANKIS
+85 INSANKIS
-93 LNIVGN
+93 LYIVGD
-99 FQKDFFK
+99 FQKKFFE
-106 KILKSNIEI
+106 KIMKSNVEL

-126 RINNDT
+126 RINND
-132 SLIIQS
+132 SNLIVQS
-138 IERILNSLFKDG
+138 IERVLNSLFKDG
-150 LTVIVLIVTM
+150 LTIIVLTGTM

-168 LITFITLPFLIIP
+168 LITLISLPFVIIP
-181 IYKIGQKINNISKDS
+181 IYKIGQKINKISKES

-226 TQNVHSEIS
+226 TDNVNSEIS
-235 QRINFIHRLFRM
+235 RRINFMHNLFRM

-254 IEIIAGVSVAILIM
+254 IEIIAGVSVAILII
-268 YAGIQINNGTSTL
+268 YAGIQINNGSSTL
-281 GELTAFITALLMLSE
+281 GQLTAFITALLMLSE
-296 PIRSLGTLNA
+296 PIRSIGTLNA

-319 KLYDEAII
+319 KLYDDAII
-327 IQDDKN
+327 IEENEN

-340 DENISFENVS
+340 TKNIFFDNVS
-350 FQYSNSK
+350 FQYSKSD
-357 RKVLDNISFNIKKN
+357 RKILDNISFKIRKN

-392 RLHDSSD
+392 RLYNTSS
-399 GKIFLDKNEINR
+399 GKIFFDNTEIDK
-411 YKLASIRNNISS
+411 YKLASIRSNISS

-432 DSLHNNITLTNQN
+432 DSLYNNINLNNQN
-445 TNIDF
+445 IAINF
-450 ESLMQALNINEFS
+450 ESLMQDLNIDEFS
-463 DKLSEK
+463 DKLSKK
-469 FDTIIGINGVS
+469 FNTMIGIDGVS
-480 LSGGEMQRIAIA
+480 LSGGEMQRVAIA

-526 FEDKTVIIIA
+526 FEEKTVIIIA

-550 LKDGRIMGEGTY
+550 LKDGKVMGEGTY
-562 KELEQTNTY
+562 KELEKTNTY
-571 FNELITS
+571 FNELIHS
-578 SLLK
+578 SMIN

>member
-1 MSTVNATGSKI
+1 MSTVSTTGSKI

-21 SIYKLPILFT
+21 SKYRLSIILT
-31 IFLIIIVAGGAAIYP
+31 ISLIIIVAAGSAIYP
-46 LLINWSYNTLESG
+46 LLINWSYNAIDSG
-59 NIDSL
+59 NIDKL

-71 PFVAFMK
+71 PLVAFIK

-85 ISSANKIS
+85 INSANKIS
-93 LNIVGN
+93 LYIVGD
-99 FQKDFFK
+99 FQKKFFE
-106 KILKSNIEI
+106 KIMKSNVEL

-126 RINNDT
+126 RINND
-132 SLIIQS
+132 SNLIVQS
-138 IERILNSLFKDG
+138 IERVLNSLFKDG
-150 LTVIVLIVTM
+150 LTIIVLTGTM

-168 LITFITLPFLIIP
+168 LITLISLPFVIIP
-181 IYKIGQKINNISKDS
+181 IYKIGQKINKISKES

-226 TQNVHSEIS
+226 TDNVNSEIS
-235 QRINFIHRLFRM
+235 RRINFMHNLFRM

-254 IEIIAGVSVAILIM
+254 IEIIAGVSVAILII
-268 YAGIQINNGTSTL
+268 YAGIQINNGSSTL
-281 GELTAFITALLMLSE
+281 GQLTAFITALLMLSE
-296 PIRSLGTLNA
+296 PIRSIGTLNA

-319 KLYDEAII
+319 KLYDDAII
-327 IQDDKN
+327 IEENEN

-340 DENISFENVS
+340 TKNIFFDNVS
-350 FQYSNSK
+350 FQYSKSD
-357 RKVLDNISFNIKKN
+357 RKILDNISFKIRKN

-392 RLHDSSD
+392 RLYNTSS
-399 GKIFLDKNEINR
+399 GKIFFDNTEIDK
-411 YKLASIRNNISS
+411 YKLASIRSNISS

-432 DSLHNNITLTNQN
+432 DSLYNNINLNNQN
-445 TNIDF
+445 IAINF
-450 ESLMQALNINEFS
+450 ESLMQDLNIDEFS
-463 DKLSEK
+463 DKLSKK
-469 FDTIIGINGVS
+469 FNTMIGIDGVS
-480 LSGGEMQRIAIA
+480 LSGGEMQRVAIA

-526 FEDKTVIIIA
+526 FEEKTVIIIA

-550 LKDGRIMGEGTY
+550 LKDGKVMGEGTY
-562 KELEQTNTY
+562 KELEKTDTY
-571 FNELITS
+571 FNELIHS
-578 SLLK
+578 SMIN

>member
-1 MSTVNATGSKI
+1 MSTVRATGSKI

-21 SIYKLPILFT
+21 SKYRLSIILT
-31 IFLIIIVAGGAAIYP
+31 IFLIIIVAAGSAIYP
-46 LLINWSYNTLESG
+46 LLINWSYNAIDSG
-59 NIDSL
+59 NIDKL

-71 PFVAFMK
+71 PLVAFIK

-85 ISSANKIS
+85 INSANKIS
-93 LNIVGN
+93 LYIVGD
-99 FQKDFFK
+99 FQKKFFE
-106 KILKSNIEI
+106 KIMKSNVEL

-126 RINNDT
+126 RINND
-132 SLIIQS
+132 SNLIVQS
-138 IERILNSLFKDG
+138 IERVLNSLFKDG
-150 LTVIVLIVTM
+150 LTIIVLTGTM

-168 LITFITLPFLIIP
+168 LITLISLPFVIIP
-181 IYKIGQKINNISKDS
+181 IYKIGQKINKISKES

-226 TQNVHSEIS
+226 TDNVNSEIS
-235 QRINFIHRLFRM
+235 RRINFMHNLFRM

-254 IEIIAGVSVAILIM
+254 IEIIAGVSVAILII
-268 YAGIQINNGTSTL
+268 YAGIQINNGSSTL
-281 GELTAFITALLMLSE
+281 GQLTAFITALLMLSE
-296 PIRSLGTLNA
+296 PIRSIGTLNA

-319 KLYDEAII
+319 KLYDDAII
-327 IQDDKN
+327 IEENEN

-340 DENISFENVS
+340 TKNIFFDNVS
-350 FQYSNSK
+350 FQYSKSD
-357 RKVLDNISFNIKKN
+357 RKILDNISFKIRKN

-392 RLHDSSD
+392 RLYNTSS
-399 GKIFLDKNEINR
+399 GKIFFDNTEIEK
-411 YKLASIRNNISS
+411 YKLASIRSNISS

-432 DSLHNNITLTNQN
+432 DSLYNNINLNNQN
-445 TNIDF
+445 IAINF
-450 ESLMQALNINEFS
+450 ESLMQDLNIDEFS
-463 DKLSEK
+463 DKLSKK
-469 FDTIIGINGVS
+469 FNTMIGIDGVS
-480 LSGGEMQRIAIA
+480 LSGGEMQRVAIA

-526 FEDKTVIIIA
+526 FEEKTVIIIA

-550 LKDGRIMGEGTY
+550 LKDGKVMGEGTY
-562 KELEQTNTY
+562 KELEKTNTY
-571 FNELITS
+571 FNELIHS
-578 SLLK
+578 SMIN

>member
-1 MSTVNATGSKI
+1 MSTVSATGSKI

-21 SIYKLPILFT
+21 SIYKLPILLT
-31 IFLIIIVAGGAAIYP
+31 IFLVIIVACGSAVYP
-46 LLINWSYNTLESG
+46 LLINWSYNTIDSG
-59 NIDSL
+59 NIDRL

-71 PFVAFMK
+71 PLVAFLK
-78 GVTNYIQ
+78 GVTNYLQ

-93 LNIVGN
+93 LIIVGN
-99 FQKDFFK
+99 FQKDFFA
-106 KILKSNIEI
+106 KIIKSNIEI
-115 IEENGPANLIS
+115 IDENGPANLIS
-126 RINNDT
+126 RINNDSNLIT
-132 SLIIQS
+132 QSL
-138 IERILNSLFKDG
+138 ERVINSLFKDG
-150 LTVIVLIVTM
+150 LTVIVLIGTM

-168 LITFITLPFLIIP
+168 LITFISLPFLIIP
-181 IYKIGQKINNISKDS
+181 IYKIGQKINKISKDS

-226 TQNVHSEIS
+226 TLNVNSEIS
-235 QRINFIHRLFRM
+235 QRINFMHRLFKM

-254 IEIIAGVSVAILIM
+254 IEIIAGVSIAILII
-268 YAGIQINNGTSTL
+268 YAGIQISNGTSTL

-296 PIRSLGTLNA
+296 PTRSLGTLNA
-306 IYQEGLAALLRKY
+306 IYQEGLAAISRQY
-319 KLYDEAII
+319 KLYDDAFII
-327 IQDDKN
+327 NDVEN
-333 AIEFNDI
+333 AIQFDDI
-340 DENISFENVS
+340 SENIIFDNVS
-350 FQYSNSK
+350 FKYSNSD
-357 RKVLDNISFNIKKN
+357 RKILDNVNFNIKKN

-392 RLHDSSD
+392 RLYEASD
-399 GKIFLDKNEINR
+399 GKIFFDDNAINK
-411 YKLASIRNNISS
+411 YKLSSIRSNISS

-432 DSLHNNITLTNQN
+432 DSLYNNINLDNQN
-445 TNIDF
+445 MNINFD
-450 ESLMQALNINEFS
+450 SLMQDLNINEFS
-463 DKLSEK
+463 NKLSKK
-469 FDTIIGINGVS
+469 FDTIIGIDGVS

-526 FEDKTVIIIA
+526 FEEKTVIIIA

-550 LKDGRIMGEGTY
+550 LKDGKVMGEGTY
-562 KELEQTNTY
+562 KSLEKNNQY
-571 FNELITS
+571 FNELIHS
-578 SLLK
+578 SLIT

>member
-12 IKRFWQEYI
+12 TKRFWQEYI
-21 SIYKLPILFT
+21 SIYKLPILLT
-31 IFLIIIVAGGAAIYP
+31 IFLVIIVAGGSAVYP
-46 LLINWSYNTLESG
+46 LLINWSYNTIDSG
-59 NIDSL
+59 NIDKL

-71 PFVAFMK
+71 PLVAFLK
-78 GVTNYIQ
+78 GVTNYLQ
-85 ISSANKIS
+85 INSANKIS

-99 FQKDFFK
+99 FQKDFFA

-126 RINNDT
+126 RINNDSNLIAQ
-132 SLIIQS
+132 SL
-138 IERILNSLFKDG
+138 ERVINSLFKDG
-150 LTVIVLIVTM
+150 LTVIVLIGTM

-168 LITFITLPFLIIP
+168 LITFISLPFVIIP
-181 IYKIGQKINNISKDS
+181 IYKIGQKINKISRDS

-226 TQNVHSEIS
+226 TINVNSEIS
-235 QRINFIHRLFRM
+235 QRINFMHRLFRM
-247 RYSILPI
+247 RYSVLPI
-254 IEIIAGVSVAILIM
+254 IEIIAGVSIAILII
-268 YAGIQINNGTSTL
+268 YAGIQINSGASTL

-306 IYQEGLAALLRKY
+306 IYQEGLAALLRQY
-319 KLYDEAII
+319 KLYDDAII
-327 IQDDKN
+327 INDSKN

-340 DENISFENVS
+340 AENIIFDNVS
-350 FQYSNSK
+350 FQYSNSD
-357 RKVLDNISFNIKKN
+357 RKILDNVCFNIKKN

-392 RLHDSSD
+392 RLYEASD
-399 GKIFLDKNEINR
+399 GKIFFDNNEINK
-411 YKLASIRNNISS
+411 YKLSSIRSNISA

-432 DSLHNNITLTNQN
+432 DSLYNNINLNNQN
-445 TNIDF
+445 MNINF
-450 ESLMQALNINEFS
+450 ESLIQDLNINEFS
-463 DKLSEK
+463 NKLSK
-469 FDTIIGINGVS
+469 KLDTIIGIDGVS

-526 FEDKTVIIIA
+526 FEEKTVIIIA

-550 LKDGRIMGEGTY
+550 LKDGKVMGEGNY
-562 KELEQTNTY
+562 KSLEKNNQY
-571 FNELITS
+571 FNELIHS
-578 SLLK
+578 SLIT

>member
-1 MSTVNATGSKI
+1 MSTVRATGSKI

-21 SIYKLPILFT
+21 SKYRLSIILT
-31 IFLIIIVAGGAAIYP
+31 IFLIIIVAAGSAVYP
-46 LLINWSYNTLESG
+46 LLINWSYNAIDSG
-59 NIDSL
+59 NIDKL

-71 PFVAFMK
+71 PLVAFIK

-85 ISSANKIS
+85 INSANKIS
-93 LNIVGN
+93 LYIVGD
-99 FQKDFFK
+99 FQKKFFE
-106 KILKSNIEI
+106 KIMKSNVEL

-126 RINNDT
+126 RINND
-132 SLIIQS
+132 SNLIVQS
-138 IERILNSLFKDG
+138 IERVLNSLFKDG
-150 LTVIVLIVTM
+150 LTIIVLTGTM

-168 LITFITLPFLIIP
+168 LITLISLPFVIIP
-181 IYKIGQKINNISKDS
+181 IYKIGQKINKISKES

-226 TQNVHSEIS
+226 TDNVNSEIS
-235 QRINFIHRLFRM
+235 RRINFMHNLFRM

-254 IEIIAGVSVAILIM
+254 IEIIAGVSVAILII
-268 YAGIQINNGTSTL
+268 YAGIQINNGSSTL
-281 GELTAFITALLMLSE
+281 GQLTAFITALLMLSE
-296 PIRSLGTLNA
+296 PIRSIGTLNA

-319 KLYDEAII
+319 KLYDDAII
-327 IQDDKN
+327 IEENEN

-340 DENISFENVS
+340 TKNIFFDNVS
-350 FQYSNSK
+350 FQYSKSN
-357 RKVLDNISFNIKKN
+357 RKILDNISFKIRKN

-392 RLHDSSD
+392 RLYNTSS
-399 GKIFLDKNEINR
+399 GKIFFDNTEIDK
-411 YKLASIRNNISS
+411 YKLASIRSNISS

-432 DSLHNNITLTNQN
+432 DSLYNNINLNNQN
-445 TNIDF
+445 IAINF
-450 ESLMQALNINEFS
+450 ESLMQDLNIDEFS
-463 DKLSEK
+463 DKLSKK
-469 FDTIIGINGVS
+469 FNTMIGIDGVS
-480 LSGGEMQRIAIA
+480 LSGGEMQRVAIA

-526 FEDKTVIIIA
+526 FEEKTVIIIA

-550 LKDGRIMGEGTY
+550 LKDGKVMGEGTY
-562 KELEQTNTY
+562 KELEKTNTY
-571 FNELITS
+571 FNELIHS
-578 SLLK
+578 SMIN

>member
-1 MSTVNATGSKI
+1 MNTVNATGSKI

-21 SIYKLPILFT
+21 SKYKFPILFT

-46 LLINWSYNTLESG
+46 LLINWSYNTIESG
-59 NIDSL
+59 HIESL

-71 PFVAFMK
+71 PFVAFIK
-78 GVTNYIQ
+78 GITNYLQ
-85 ISSANKIS
+85 KNLANKIS
-93 LNIVGN
+93 LNIVGD

-132 SLIIQS
+132 NLITQS
-138 IERILNSLFKDG
+138 IERLINSLLKEG
-150 LTVIVLIVTM
+150 LTAIVLIGTM
-160 FYLNWKLA
+160 FYLDWQLA

-181 IYKIGQKINNISKDS
+181 IYKIGQKINKISKDS
-196 QIQLGFLTTILNQ
+196 QIQLGFLTTMLNQ

-226 TQNVHSEIS
+226 TQNAHSEIS
-235 QRINFIHRLFRM
+235 QRINYMHQLFRM

-319 KLYDEAII
+319 KLYDDAII
-327 IQDDKN
+327 IEDDKN
-333 AIEFNDI
+333 AIEFKNI
-340 DENISFENVS
+340 NENISFENVS

-357 RKVLDNISFNIKKN
+357 RKILDNISFNIKKN

-399 GKIFLDKNEINR
+399 GKIFLDKTEINR

-432 DSLHNNITLTNQN
+432 DSLHYNITFTNQN

-450 ESLMQALNINEFS
+450 ENLMQALNINEFS
-463 DKLSEK
+463 EKLSEK

-550 LKDGRIMGEGTY
+550 LKDGKIMGEGTY
-562 KELEQTNTY
+562 KELEQTNSY
-571 FNELITS
+571 FNELIAS